1 MHGASQGRFASFSR
15 CGSDAFARQSE
26 RAEFRAHF
34 QSFHWG
40 SLGDV
45 VARDQEMNGPVFTR
59 ATDPAGVRGSQAWEG
74 L

>member
-1 MHGASQGRFASFSR
+1 MHGASQGRFAAFAR

-40 SLGDV
+40 SPGDV
-45 VARDQEMNGPVFTR
+45 GARPGNER
-59 ATDPAGVRGSQAWEG
+59 AGLYQGHSPAGVRGSRAWEG